1 MSLIYSEVSMSARG
15 KDSDELK
22 TERFQMLFSAEELR
36 EIDDVRFSERI
47 GSRAE
52 TIRMLIKK
60 GREAFAKEQ
69 EEGAETETATKHQA

>member
-1 MSLIYSEVSMSARG
+1 MSGRG
-15 KDSDELK
+15 KDNDEPK

-60 GREAFAKEQ
+60 GKEAFAKGQ
-69 EEGAETETATKHQA
+69 RANAKQ